1 MTTFRNEPTTSPNTR
16 HSHGN
21 TVGWAA
27 ALRISLIGSNKKGY
41 GWTVTP
47 SPRCAMGIMLDR
59 LADLEDRQVHRDHH
73 AADQH
78 AEDHHDHRFH
88 QTGERVD
95 RVVDLRLEEVR
106 DFAEHGIERAGLLPD
121 RHHLHD
127 HVGEDVGFLHRGGQ
141 ASPGANLPLDFLGGH
156 RVDVISGSA
165 ADRVERLDQRHARR
179 EHDGER
185 PGPACNGGFLDEVA
199 ENRHFEHQ
207 PIHVHLNRHG
217 ALPQLEKPPYAPDDG
232 GEDDVPVIDEKV
244 RDPHD
249 DQGRGGEIGAEAGE
263 DLLERGNHENHDNRG
278 DDEGNDN
285 DCDRIEQGR
294 FDLRFDAD
302 DFFLVGG
309 EAFQKGFENPG
320 LLAGRNEVAVQG
332 VEVE

>member
-47 SPRCAMGIMLDR
+47 SPRYVMRIMLDR

-78 AEDHHDHRFH
+78 AEHHHDHRFH
-88 QTGERVD
+88 QTGERVN
-95 RVVDLRLEEVR
+95 RVVDLRLEEVG
-106 DFAEHGIERAGLLPD
+106 DFAEHGIERAGFLPD

-127 HVGEDVGFLHRGGQ
+127 HVRKYVGFLHRGRQ
-141 ASPGANLPLDFLGGH
+141 ARPDAHLPLDFFGGY
-156 RVDVISGSA
+156 RVDVISRSA
-165 ADRVERLDQRHARR
+165 ADRLERLDQRHTGR

-185 PGPACNGGFLDEVA
+185 PGPACNGRFLDQVA
-199 ENRHFEHQ
+199 ENRHLEHQ
-207 PIHVHLNRHG
+207 PVHVHLDRNG
-217 ALPQLEKPPYAPDDG
+217 APPQLEKPPYASDDG

-244 RDPHD
+244 REPHD
-249 DQGRGGEIGAEAGE
+249 EQGRGGEIGAESGE
-263 DLLERGNHENHDNRG
+263 HLLERRDHENHDDRG
-278 DDEGNDN
+278 DDEGND
-285 DCDRIEQGR
+285 DDRDLVEQR
-294 FDLRFDAD
+294 RLDLRFDAE
-302 DFFLVGG
+302 DFFLVGCQPLQ
-309 EAFQKGFENPG
+309 EVFENPG
-320 LLAGRNEVAVQG
+320 LL
-332 VEVE
+332 